1 MEGALTI
8 VVLTLPRNNDNN
20 NSFPLH
26 PNGNTESAKFA
37 KITNFLGAKLSLI
50 SLHALPEQEG
60 DNTCDKWKVTSHLSP
75 RYVHDILLLDSRP
88 FTQVPRFRRV
98 AFAGT
103 WLTKF
108 VGILAFRHFSMAS
121 KVLTPHAFYYW
132 MRGYLV

>member
-26 PNGNTESAKFA
+26 PNGNIESAKFA

-50 SLHALPEQEG
+50 GLHALPEQEG
-60 DNTCDKWKVTSHLSP
+60 DNKCDKWEVT
-75 RYVHDILLLDSRP
+75 
-88 FTQVPRFRRV
+88 FAQVPRFRRV

-103 WLTKF
+103 RLPKF

-132 MRGYLV
+132 MRGFLV